1 VILIA
6 IAIAGSVLVV
16 LAVFFALITIC
27 VQAEDRHT
35 KGILVPPPTIL
46 AAATRRVTGLYVRQ
60 PAIPSGQGYYW
71 HQPSARAALDATPEG
86 GENSWP
92 FRCP

>member
-1 VILIA
+1 MLLIA
-6 IAIAGSVLVV
+6 AIAGSVLAM
-16 LAVFFALITIC
+16 LTVFFALITIS

-35 KGILVPPPTIL
+35 KGILAPPSTIL
-46 AAATRRVTGLYVRQ
+46 AATTRRITGLYVRQ
-60 PAIPSGQGYYW
+60 PIIPCGQGCRC
-71 HQPSARAALDATPEG
+71 HPQSARAVLDATPEG

>member
-1 VILIA
+1 VIVIV

-16 LAVFFALITIC
+16 LAVFFAMVTIC
-27 VQAEDRHT
+27 LQAEDRHT
-35 KGILVPPPTIL
+35 KGILAPPPTVP
-46 AAATRRVTGLYVRQ
+46 AAATRRITGLYVRQ
-60 PAIPSGQGYYW
+60 PAIPYGQSC
-71 HQPSARAALDATPEG
+71 HPAPVRAAFDKTPEG